1 MTGLN
6 AATRLV
12 ASEPRLTRQELCKR
26 ARDKGYK
33 VTDRGTR
40 VFVTLNRYTSLVFYE
55 DGSIFFA
62 DMDLSA
68 AKKIPLKEAFRILK
82 LL

>member
-1 MTGLN
+1 MELN

-12 ASEPRLTRQELCKR
+12 ASEPRLTRQELFKR
-26 ARDKGYK
+26 AREKGYK
-33 VTDRGTR
+33 VTEQGSR
-40 VFVTLNRYTSLVFYE
+40 VFVSMNRYTSLVFYE

>member
-1 MTGLN
+1 MELN
-6 AATRLV
+6 AASRLV
-12 ASEPRLTRQELCKR
+12 ASEPRLTRKELFKR
-26 ARDKGYK
+26 AQEKGYK
-33 VTDRGTR
+33 VT
-40 VFVTLNRYTSLVFYE
+40 VKMNRYTGLVFYE

-62 DMDLSA
+62 DMDLTA

>member
-1 MTGLN
+1 MKIQ
-6 AATRLV
+6 AATRLL
-12 ASEPRLTRQELCKR
+12 AEPRLTREELFKR
-26 ARDKGYK
+26 AAAKGYK
-33 VTDRGTR
+33 IKDEGSRKTVRM
-40 VFVTLNRYTSLVFYE
+40 NRYTGLVFFE
-55 DGSIFFA
+55 DGSILFA